1 MWQKKVI
8 QDVRWRAGC
17 VVAPQ
22 LHDVLNKNSIEHHQK
37 LPEINLGQEK
47 VLNYNMGTLTK
58 CPLVNPLKHLFVRV
72 RRCFPMP
79 MYRSHASRQS
89 SYPEQDVLAKFK
101 PLTRLEWDGRGDLK
115 QTIQKS
121 TRV

>member
-22 LHDVLNKNSIEHHQK
+22 LHDVLDKNSIEHHQK

-58 CPLVNPLKHLFVRV
+58 CPLVNPPETSLCACKTLLPNAHVPEP
-72 RRCFPMP
+72 CFP
-79 MYRSHASRQS
+79 
-89 SYPEQDVLAKFK
+89 AKLI
-101 PLTRLEWDGRGDLK
+101 P
-115 QTIQKS
+115 
-121 TRV
+121 